1 MRVARAV
8 GLGDGVESLL
18 LRQARDRWA
27 GWVAREPVLALV
39 PGGVAG
45 LQSWTRE
52 RAGDYDALDGVLV
65 ALAGLARDGGS
76 GEGEAAAAT
85 LAWALL
91 GAAERLAWSLRAVSG
106 EVEHLVA
113 AHLWIQCRCVPPARR
128 HKVAANVLY
137 TVRSLVLADCGYGS
151 RAGPDVAPV
160 RAGGSGDVGGGR
172 GPPGRPRGDGAGFGS
187 GGAAR
192 GVGRGPPAGG
202 DLGAGGPVVAGVGGR
217 LPDPAGDGDRPERGV
232 TNRAAAGLV
241 ARRWGVAEVTIRRR
255 AARAIGSLAGAGSR
269 RRVVAGA
276 GMTSNPGPTQQGGG
290 GGAGG
295 GVAGGLAGVGDRDV

>member
-1 MRVARAV
+1 MSVARAV

-65 ALAGLARDGGS
+65 ALAALAREGGS
-76 GEGEAAAAT
+76 GEAEAAAAT

-151 RAGPDVAPV
+151 RADPMWRRCVLVDPGMLAAVA
-160 RAGGSGDVGGGR
+160 D
-172 GPPGRPRGDGAGFGS
+172 RP
-187 GGAAR
+187 AAPAIPLDADRVELLGVLGVARRR
-192 GVGRGPPAGG
+192 GVISARERQVLLELVGACPGLPGMVTGRNGG
-202 DLGAGGPVVAGVGGR
+202 L
-217 LPDPAGDGDRPERGV
+217 

-255 AARAIGSLAGAGSR
+255 AARAIGSLAGAASR
-269 RRVVAGA
+269 GELWPVPA
-276 GMTSNPGPTQQGGG
+276 
-290 GGAGG
+290 
-295 GVAGGLAGVGDRDV
+295 